1 MRAVVQRVR
10 RASVV
15 VGAETVG
22 AIGQGL
28 AVLVGVAPTDTEA
41 DARALADKLVGLRV
55 FADDEGKM
63 NRSVGE
69 VGGSILAVSQFTL
82 LADVGRGRRPSFVGA
97 APPEVAEPLVERLGE
112 LVEERGVPC
121 AGGRFGAMMEVD
133 LINDGPVTLVLDVAD
148 GKVR

>member
-1 MRAVVQRVR
+1 M
-10 RASVV
+10 V